1 MKSNR
6 APGASPLRLLAA
18 AGLLAILAA
27 CDVIPPPQDDP
38 TRYYVLSDSA
48 AAAPAPAQAQGS
60 ARIGLRTVKIEG
72 YLKRRE
78 MVVRSG
84 ANSVSFRDYRRWAE
98 PLEAAIQRSLRSGL
112 LASAGVGQ
120 VYTEPFLSEQERD
133 YDVSVEVLRFE
144 GEAGPSGKFTASM
157 TAMVEVS
164 TTGAGPR
171 VVSRRLFVA
180 PAAAWDGS
188 NFDQLA
194 GLLSR
199 DVAALAQDIAAGLP
213 PRG

>member
-1 MKSNR
+1 
-6 APGASPLRLLAA
+6 
-18 AGLLAILAA
+18 
-27 CDVIPPPQDDP
+27 
-38 TRYYVLSDSA
+38 
-48 AAAPAPAQAQGS
+48 
-60 ARIGLRTVKIEG
+60 VKVEG

-78 MVVRSG
+78 IVVRSG
-84 ANSVSFRDYRRWAE
+84 ANEVSFRDYRRWAE

-112 LASAGVGQ
+112 LAAPGVGQ

-144 GEAGPSGKFTASM
+144 GDAAPSGKFTASV

-164 TTGAGPR
+164 TAGTSPR